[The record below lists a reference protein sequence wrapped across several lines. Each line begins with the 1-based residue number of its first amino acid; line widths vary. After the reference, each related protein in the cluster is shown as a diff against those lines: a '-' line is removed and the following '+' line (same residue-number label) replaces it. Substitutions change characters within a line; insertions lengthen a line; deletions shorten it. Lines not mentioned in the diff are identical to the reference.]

1 MRYPMPMC
9 VCVRVCVFV
18 CVCSQARC
26 CSPHCY
32 LCITP
37 AGTLLLA
44 SRDGR
49 AGLEACLSLLRAQR
63 CLVEVGLGL
72 GLGLGLGCLVEVGR
86 KLIRK
91 APLLLTYYLPTHLPL
106 TCSHHYSPGGPP
118 LLHRGRPNPNP
129 NPNPNPPLPTRWAT
143 TPSRRST
150 TSGPSSAAPRC
161 TRSASAGRAAHT
173 RPSRSP
179 GD

>member
-63 CLVEVGLGL
+63 CLVEVGVGL

-118 LLHRGRPNPNP
+118 LLHGGRPPLDLRAPRRDARGRREPGE
-129 NPNPNPPLPTRWAT
+129 
-143 TPSRRST
+143 RR
-150 TSGPSSAAPRC
+150 AD
-161 TRSASAGRAAHT
+161 GRAAYNSHKY
-173 RPSRSP
+173 SLCKHSP
-179 GD
+179 VLAWCAVT